1 MSNGKAIIILL
12 TDGLIKKISLYN
24 FFYIEFFSRTAY
36 PQEKLG
42 ELDLENYP
50 TKSDFKTAIVVDTSQ
65 SAKKTDLN
73 SIKSDI
79 DELDFDKLE
88 NLQVVEVI

>member
-1 MSNGKAIIILL
+1 M
-12 TDGLIKKISLYN
+12 
-24 FFYIEFFSRTAY
+24 
-36 PQEKLG
+36 
-42 ELDLENYP
+42 
-50 TKSDFKTAIVVDTSQ
+50 VDTSQ